1 MEQNEYLVDLSLY
14 KLFYLVCKNGSF
26 SKTAKEL
33 DLTQPSVSYN
43 IKKLEDELGVTLFER
58 GNTLI
63 MTPEAEELLPYVE
76 EALNNLKNGERKIN
90 DILQLKRGTLTIGIP
105 SHIGVFLLTGI
116 IKEFSLKYQ
125 NIKIEVICKSTKELF
140 KLLGLNELDILIDC
154 SPLEENTKDYVI
166 KKIATEKCAFACNS
180 LRKEL
185 LESTPIYEEFTGNF
199 KNVDIIDILKYPL
212 IVPLK
217 TSSSTKSL
225 KRLFENKKIPFEPSF
240 EIATS
245 DMIAEMTEQNIG
257 IGFLF
262 EKTIEKY
269 PNLEKIEIDWDLPT
283 FDVFLL
289 HRPALLS
296 TTTQEFIRFINHMK
310 L

>member
-1 MEQNEYLVDLSLY
+1 MLEENEFLVDISLY
-14 KLFYLVCKNGSF
+14 KLFYLVCRNGSF

-33 DLTQPSVSYN
+33 GLTQPSVSYN
-43 IKKLEDELGVTLFER
+43 IKKLEDELGITLFER

-166 KKIATEKCAFACNS
+166 KKIATEKCAFACNP
-180 LRKEL
+180 LRTEL
-185 LESTPIYEEFTGNF
+185 IG
-199 KNVDIIDILKYPL
+199 KNIEITDILKYPL

-225 KRLFENKKIPFEPSF
+225 KRLFENKKMPFEPSF

-269 PNLEKIEIDWDLPT
+269 PNLKKIEIDCDLPT

-289 HRPALLS
+289 HRPTLLS
-296 TTTQEFIRFINHMK
+296 TTTQEFIRFINHM
-310 L
+310 

>member
-1 MEQNEYLVDLSLY
+1 MDENEFLVDLSLY

-116 IKEFSLKYQ
+116 IREFSKKYP

-166 KKIATEKCAFACNS
+166 KKIATEKCAFACS
-180 LRKEL
+180 LLRTEL
-185 LESTPIYEEFTGNF
+185 LG
-199 KNVDIIDILKYPL
+199 KNIEITDILKYPL

-225 KRLFENKKIPFEPSF
+225 KKLFETRKITFDPSF

-269 PNLEKIEIDWDLPT
+269 SNISKIQVNCELPE
-283 FDVFLL
+283 FDVFLI

-296 TTTQEFIRFINHMK
+296 TTTQEFIRFINRMK

>member
-1 MEQNEYLVDLSLY
+1 MEKNEYLVDLSLY

-26 SKTAKEL
+26 TKTAKEL
-33 DLTQPSVSYN
+33 DLTQPSVSYK

-90 DILQLKRGTLTIGIP
+90 DIVQLKRGQLTIGIP

-116 IKEFSLKYQ
+116 IKDFSKKYP

-140 KLLGLNELDILIDC
+140 KLLSLKKLDILIDC
-154 SPLEENTKDYVI
+154 SPLEENTAGYI
-166 KKIATEKCAFACNS
+166 IQKIATEKCAFACNS

-185 LESTPIYEEFTGNF
+185 LESTMEIT
-199 KNVDIIDILKYPL
+199 DIIRYPL

-225 KRLFENKKIPFEPSF
+225 KRLFENKKIPFDPSF

-269 PNLEKIEIDWDLPT
+269 PNLEKIEINCGLPT

-289 HRPALLS
+289 YRPTLLS
-296 TTTQEFIRFINHMK
+296 TTTQEFIRFINRMK

>member
-116 IKEFSLKYQ
+116 IKEFSKKYP

-140 KLLGLNELDILIDC
+140 KLLALKELDILIDC
-154 SPLEENTKDYVI
+154 SPLEENTMSYVV
-166 KKIATEKCAFACNS
+166 KKIATEKCAFACS
-180 LRKEL
+180 SSRKEL
-185 LESTPIYEEFTGNF
+185 IG

-217 TSSSTKSL
+217 SSSSTKSL

-296 TTTQEFIRFINHMK
+296 TTTQEFIRFINRMK

>member
-1 MEQNEYLVDLSLY
+1 MEENEYLVDLSLY

-26 SKTAKEL
+26 TKTAKEL

-58 GNTLI
+58 GNNLI

-90 DILQLKRGTLTIGIP
+90 DIVQLKRGTLTIGIP

-116 IKEFSLKYQ
+116 IKEFSKKYP

-140 KLLGLNELDILIDC
+140 KLLALKELDILIDC
-154 SPLEENTKDYVI
+154 SPLEENTMNYVV
-166 KKIATEKCAFACNS
+166 KKIATERCAFACNS

-185 LESTPIYEEFTGNF
+185 LESTFEIR
-199 KNVDIIDILKYPL
+199 DIINYPL

-225 KRLFENKKIPFEPSF
+225 KRLFEKEKIPFEPSF

-245 DMIAEMTEQNIG
+245 DMIAEMTEQDIG

-269 PNLEKIEIDWDLPT
+269 PNLEKIEIDCALPT

-289 HRPALLS
+289 HRPTLLS
-296 TTTQEFIRFINHMK
+296 TTTQEFIRFINRMK

>member
-1 MEQNEYLVDLSLY
+1 MEENEYLVDLSLY

-26 SKTAKEL
+26 TKTAKEL

-58 GNTLI
+58 GNNLI

-90 DILQLKRGTLTIGIP
+90 DIVQLKKGVLTIGIP
-105 SHIGVFLLTGI
+105 SHIGVFLLIGI
-116 IKEFSLKYQ
+116 IKDFSKKYP

-140 KLLGLNELDILIDC
+140 KLLALKELDILIDC
-154 SPLEENTKDYVI
+154 SPLEENTMNYVV
-166 KKIATEKCAFACNS
+166 KKIATERCAFACNS

-185 LESTPIYEEFTGNF
+185 LESI
-199 KNVDIIDILKYPL
+199 VDIRDIVKYPL

-225 KRLFENKKIPFEPSF
+225 KRLFEKKKIPFEPSF

-245 DMIAEMTEQNIG
+245 DMIAEMTEQDIG

-269 PNLEKIEIDWDLPT
+269 PNLEKIEIDSDLPT

-289 HRPALLS
+289 HRPTLLS
-296 TTTQEFIRFINHMK
+296 TTTQEFIRFINRMK

>member
-1 MEQNEYLVDLSLY
+1 MKENEYLVNLSLY

-26 SKTAKEL
+26 TKTAKEL

-43 IKKLEDELGVTLFER
+43 IKKLEDELGVMLFER
-58 GNTLI
+58 GNNLI

-90 DILQLKRGTLTIGIP
+90 DIVQLKRGQLTIGIP

-116 IKEFSLKYQ
+116 IKEFSKKYP
-125 NIKIEVICKSTKELF
+125 NIKIEVISKSTKELF
-140 KLLGLNELDILIDC
+140 KLLALKELDILIDC
-154 SPLEENTKDYVI
+154 SPLEESTTDYII
-166 KKIATEKCAFACNS
+166 KKIATERCAFACNS
-180 LRKEL
+180 LKKEL
-185 LESTPIYEEFTGNF
+185 LESTIEIT
-199 KNVDIIDILKYPL
+199 DIIKYPL

-245 DMIAEMTEQNIG
+245 DMIAEITEQNIG

-269 PNLEKIEIDWDLPT
+269 PNLEKIDINCELPT

-289 HRPALLS
+289 HRPTLLS
-296 TTTQEFIRFINHMK
+296 TTSQEFIRFINRMK

>member
-1 MEQNEYLVDLSLY
+1 MEENEYLVDLSLY
-14 KLFYLVCKNGSF
+14 KIFYLVCKNGSF
-26 SKTAKEL
+26 TKTAKEL

-43 IKKLEDELGVTLFER
+43 IKKLEDELGVTLFQR

-76 EALNNLKNGERKIN
+76 EALNNLKNAERKIN
-90 DILQLKRGTLTIGIP
+90 DIVQLKRGQLIIGIP

-116 IKEFSLKYQ
+116 IKDFSKKYP
-125 NIKIEVICKSTKELF
+125 NIKIKVICKSTKELF
-140 KLLGLNELDILIDC
+140 KLLSLKELDILIDC
-154 SPLEENTKDYVI
+154 SPLEENTAGYII

-185 LESTPIYEEFTGNF
+185 LESKMEI
-199 KNVDIIDILKYPL
+199 KDIIRYPL

-225 KRLFENKKIPFEPSF
+225 KRLFEDKKIPFDPSF

-269 PNLEKIEIDWDLPT
+269 PNLEKIEINCELPT
-283 FDVFLL
+283 FDVFLI
-289 HRPALLS
+289 HRPNLLS
-296 TTTQEFIRFINHMK
+296 TTTQEFIRFINRIK

>member
-1 MEQNEYLVDLSLY
+1 M
-14 KLFYLVCKNGSF
+14 
-26 SKTAKEL
+26 
-33 DLTQPSVSYN
+33 
-43 IKKLEDELGVTLFER
+43 
-58 GNTLI
+58 
-63 MTPEAEELLPYVE
+63 
-76 EALNNLKNGERKIN
+76 
-90 DILQLKRGTLTIGIP
+90 
-105 SHIGVFLLTGI
+105 
-116 IKEFSLKYQ
+116 SLK
-125 NIKIEVICKSTKELF
+125 K
-140 KLLGLNELDILIDC
+140 LDILIDC
-154 SPLEENTKDYVI
+154 SPLEENTAGYI
-166 KKIATEKCAFACNS
+166 IQKIATEKCAFACNS

-185 LESTPIYEEFTGNF
+185 LESTMEIT
-199 KNVDIIDILKYPL
+199 DIIRYPL

-225 KRLFENKKIPFEPSF
+225 KRLFENKKIPFDPSF

-269 PNLEKIEIDWDLPT
+269 PNLEKIEINCELPT

-289 HRPALLS
+289 HRPTLLS
-296 TTTQEFIRFINHMK
+296 TATQEFIRFINRMK

>member
-1 MEQNEYLVDLSLY
+1 MKNNENLVDLSLY
-14 KLFYLVCKNGSF
+14 KLFYLVCQNGSF
-26 SKTAKEL
+26 SKTAKAL

-58 GNTLI
+58 GNNLI

-76 EALNNLKNGERKIN
+76 EALNNLRNGERKIN
-90 DILQLKRGTLTIGIP
+90 DIVNLKRGQITIGIP
-105 SHIGVFLLTGI
+105 SHIGVFLLTDI
-116 IKEFSLKYQ
+116 IKKFVNIYP

-140 KLLGLNELDILIDC
+140 KLLSLNELDVLIDC
-154 SPLEENTKDYVI
+154 SPLEENTSDYVI
-166 KKIATEKCAFACNS
+166 KRISREKCAFACNINN
-180 LRKEL
+180 KEL
-185 LESTPIYEEFTGNF
+185 LEKKFELNEVINYPI
-199 KNVDIIDILKYPL
+199 
-212 IVPLK
+212 IVPLR

-225 KRLFENKKIPFEPSF
+225 KNIFEKHNINFEPNF

-245 DMIAEMTEQNIG
+245 DMIAEMIEQDIG

-269 PNLEKIEIDWDLPT
+269 HNLKKIDVNCDFPE

-289 HRPALLS
+289 HKQTLLS
-296 TTTQEFIRFINHMK
+296 TTTQEFIRFINRMK

>member
-58 GNTLI
+58 GNSLI

-90 DILQLKRGTLTIGIP
+90 DIVQLKRGTLTIGIP

-116 IKEFSLKYQ
+116 IKEFSKKYP

-140 KLLGLNELDILIDC
+140 KLLALKELDILIDC
-154 SPLEENTKDYVI
+154 SPLEENTTSYIV
-166 KKIATEKCAFACNS
+166 KKIATEKCAFACS
-180 LRKEL
+180 SSRIEL
-185 LESTPIYEEFTGNF
+185 IG
-199 KNVDIIDILKYPL
+199 KNVDITDILKYPL

-269 PNLEKIEIDWDLPT
+269 PNLEKIEIDCDLPA

-289 HRPALLS
+289 HRPTLLS
-296 TTTQEFIRFINHMK
+296 TTIQEFIRFINRMK

>member
-90 DILQLKRGTLTIGIP
+90 DILQLKRGSLTIGIP

-116 IKEFSLKYQ
+116 IKEFSKKYP

-140 KLLGLNELDILIDC
+140 KLLALKELDILIDC
-154 SPLEENTKDYVI
+154 SPLEENTMSYVV
-166 KKIATEKCAFACNS
+166 KKIATEKCAFACS
-180 LRKEL
+180 SSRKEL
-185 LESTPIYEEFTGNF
+185 IG

-217 TSSSTKSL
+217 SSSSTKSL

>member
-1 MEQNEYLVDLSLY
+1 MVENEYLVDLSLY

-26 SKTAKEL
+26 TKTAKEL

-43 IKKLEDELGVTLFER
+43 IKKLENELGVTLFER

-90 DILQLKRGTLTIGIP
+90 DIIQLKRGQLTIGIP

-116 IKEFSLKYQ
+116 IKDFSKKYP

-140 KLLGLNELDILIDC
+140 KLLSLKELDILIDC
-154 SPLEENTKDYVI
+154 SPLEENTTDYII

-185 LESTPIYEEFTGNF
+185 LESTMEIT
-199 KNVDIIDILKYPL
+199 DIIKYPF

-225 KRLFENKKIPFEPSF
+225 KRLFESKKIPFDPSF

-269 PNLEKIEIDWDLPT
+269 PNLRKIEINCDLPS

-289 HRPALLS
+289 HRPTLLS
-296 TTTQEFIRFINHMK
+296 TTTQEFIRFINRMK

>member
-1 MEQNEYLVDLSLY
+1 MEENEFLVDLSLY

-26 SKTAKEL
+26 TKTAKEL
-33 DLTQPSVSYN
+33 NLTQPSVSYN
-43 IKKLEDELGVTLFER
+43 IKRLEDELGVTLFER
-58 GNTLI
+58 GNNLI

-90 DILQLKRGTLTIGIP
+90 DIVQLKRGTLTIGIP

-116 IKEFSLKYQ
+116 IKEFSKKYP

-140 KLLGLNELDILIDC
+140 KLLALKELDILIDS
-154 SPLEENTKDYVI
+154 SPLEENTINYIV
-166 KKIATEKCAFACNS
+166 KKIATERCAFACNS

-185 LESTPIYEEFTGNF
+185 LESSVEIR
-199 KNVDIIDILKYPL
+199 DIVKYPL

-225 KRLFENKKIPFEPSF
+225 KRLFEKEKITFEPNF

-245 DMIAEMTEQNIG
+245 DMIAEMTEQDIG

-269 PNLEKIEIDWDLPT
+269 PNLEKIEIDCDLPT

-289 HRPALLS
+289 HRPTLLS
-296 TTTQEFIRFINHMK
+296 TTTQEFIRFINSMK

>member
-1 MEQNEYLVDLSLY
+1 MEENEYLVDLSLY

-26 SKTAKEL
+26 TKTAKEL

-58 GNTLI
+58 ENNLI

-90 DILQLKRGTLTIGIP
+90 DIVQLKRGTLTIGIP

-116 IKEFSLKYQ
+116 IKEFSKKYP

-140 KLLGLNELDILIDC
+140 KLLALKELDILIDC
-154 SPLEENTKDYVI
+154 SPLEENTMNYVV
-166 KKIATEKCAFACNS
+166 KKIATERCAFACNS

-185 LESTPIYEEFTGNF
+185 LESTVEI
-199 KNVDIIDILKYPL
+199 KDIIKYPL

-225 KRLFENKKIPFEPSF
+225 KRLFEKEKIPFEPNF

-245 DMIAEMTEQNIG
+245 DMIAEMTEQDIG

-269 PNLEKIEIDWDLPT
+269 PNLEKIEIDCDLPT

-289 HRPALLS
+289 HRPTLLS
-296 TTTQEFIRFINHMK
+296 TTTQEFIRFINRMK

>member
-1 MEQNEYLVDLSLY
+1 MEENEYLVDLSLY

-26 SKTAKEL
+26 TKTAKEL

-58 GNTLI
+58 GNNLI

-90 DILQLKRGTLTIGIP
+90 DIVQLKKGKLTIGIP

-116 IKEFSLKYQ
+116 IRDFSKKFP
-125 NIKIEVICKSTKELF
+125 NIKIEVVCKSTKELF
-140 KLLGLNELDILIDC
+140 KLLALKDLDILIDC

-166 KKIATEKCAFACNS
+166 KKIATEKCAFACS
-180 LRKEL
+180 LLRNEL
-185 LESTPIYEEFTGNF
+185 LGKTLEID
-199 KNVDIIDILKYPL
+199 DIIKYPL

-225 KRLFENKKIPFEPSF
+225 KKIFEGKKIVFEPSF

-269 PNLEKIEIDWDLPT
+269 PNLAKIQINCELPE

-289 HRPALLS
+289 HRPTLLS